1 MFRYIK
7 LGKTKA
13 RVFGNLICLVLMM
26 FEFDI
31 SSLMIWFANFRFM
44 LYSKCSNW
52 CQISKLLLNFRC
64 LFTLCYFDGANSI
77 ETDLHICNLWI
88 GQFVSYKSVIQF
100 LVNFPKQNIK
110 K

>member
-31 SSLMIWFANFRFM
+31 SSLMIWFAT
-44 LYSKCSNW
+44 
-52 CQISKLLLNFRC
+52 FRC
-64 LFTLCYFDGANSI
+64 EAQNFIKSDI
-77 ETDLHICNLWI
+77 K
-88 GQFVSYKSVIQF
+88 QFFAISWVSFV
-100 LVNFPKQNIK
+100 
-110 K
+110 